1 MSKPQKPAHARTI
14 RRRKRAAEPEATP
27 VPIEPQDASSP
38 PQKATNTRVSKVSA
52 KPPAETPTETLD
64 GSALLAEIEAMG
76 ADAFAALMAGGS
88 PDQLEAGDQVEGS
101 VVRVTEDTVFVNIGA
116 KAEGFME
123 RAEFE
128 GNAPAIGAQITA
140 FVVQAGENIQ
150 LSRQLKGEASWEGV
164 HQAFE
169 SGAAI
174 DGRVENTNPGGL
186 VVKLGDVRAFCP
198 ISQISH
204 QVPSDLS
211 SYVGRTLPF
220 KIIEVKERE
229 VVVSHRQIA
238 DIERQARAESLWSTL
253 EEGAELEGVVS
264 NARDFGVFVDV
275 GGIEGLVPRSELGWG
290 RDVAA
295 PESGTQV
302 TVRVL
307 KVDRL
312 AKRLSL
318 SMKDASSDPWSAVGR
333 TFLPGAVYTG
343 TVSRLVDFGAFI
355 SLAPG
360 LEGLAHISKL
370 SAKRISHPKEV
381 LEVGQ
386 SVDVR
391 IDEIDSAR
399 KRLSLAIPRE
409 GDDDSAAQSV
419 ARKPQPEASLGTFGD
434 LFGGLKLPK

>member
-1 MSKPQKPAHARTI
+1 M
-14 RRRKRAAEPEATP
+14 
-27 VPIEPQDASSP
+27 
-38 PQKATNTRVSKVSA
+38 
-52 KPPAETPTETLD
+52 
-64 GSALLAEIEAMG
+64 
-76 ADAFAALMAGGS
+76 
-88 PDQLEAGDQVEGS
+88 
-101 VVRVTEDTVFVNIGA
+101 
-116 KAEGFME
+116 
-123 RAEFE
+123 
-128 GNAPAIGAQITA
+128 
-140 FVVQAGENIQ
+140 
-150 LSRQLKGEASWEGV
+150 
-164 HQAFE
+164 
-169 SGAAI
+169 
-174 DGRVENTNPGGL
+174 
-186 VVKLGDVRAFCP
+186 
-198 ISQISH
+198 
-204 QVPSDLS
+204 
-211 SYVGRTLPF
+211 
-220 KIIEVKERE
+220 
-229 VVVSHRQIA
+229 VSHRQIA

-264 NARDFGVFVDV
+264 HARDFGVFVDV

-434 LFGGLKLPK
+434 LGGLKLPK